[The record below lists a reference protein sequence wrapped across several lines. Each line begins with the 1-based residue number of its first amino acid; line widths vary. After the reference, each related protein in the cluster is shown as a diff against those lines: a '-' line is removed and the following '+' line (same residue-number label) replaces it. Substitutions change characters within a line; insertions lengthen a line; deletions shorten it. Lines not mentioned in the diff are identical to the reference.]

1 MQFIKSITHNVCDS
15 PRPQPTTADVKT
27 VILLFSG
34 PVVTYRA
41 FRQCAPRF
49 VRGSTKQEYE
59 AAVEQL
65 KPQLGSVMSV
75 RVARIAQAIKVFVK
89 RQPNAFPSWPYA
101 HLCKA
106 NDYAT
111 KFHLPV
117 HKTITKNVKD
127 FLLRQQV
134 ITQEQYDA

>member
-1 MQFIKSITHNVCDS
+1 MYAIPQDPNRRQQMLKPRSFSFLGLWLLIGHFVNVPLVLFVGQQNKSE
-15 PRPQPTTADVKT
+15 
-27 VILLFSG
+27 
-34 PVVTYRA
+34 
-41 FRQCAPRF
+41 
-49 VRGSTKQEYE
+49 EYE

-127 FLLRQQV
+127 FLLWQQV